1 MTPTGQMTSTAET
14 DAKLARVA
22 VRIPDVLL
30 PDAAVDLQRWAVVAC
45 DQYTSQPDYWQEAEQ
60 IVGDAPSTLR
70 LTFPEVYLED
80 SDADSRVAGIKATMR
95 EYLQQGVF
103 HTLERT
109 MVLVRRQTRSGAQR
123 WGLVVALD
131 LDAYSWESDS
141 RTLIR
146 STEGTILDRL
156 PPRVRIR
163 QDAAVELPHILVLLS
178 DEARSVIEPMAARR
192 AEFSQVYDTDLML
205 DGGRVTGWAVS
216 ADEDLSGV
224 AAALESLAAS
234 LDADNRLLFA
244 MGDGN
249 HSFAT
254 AKSIWEKVKSG
265 LPVDEQA
272 DHPARFCLVEL
283 VNIFDDGLTFEPI
296 HRVLFGLSR
305 ADFEAEL
312 SRQCASFE
320 TASLVGIDEVDDAMV
335 AEGPGQ
341 RFGFCD
347 RSGFSVYTLRDPSGA
362 IPAAT
367 VQSVVNTL
375 VERRACTVDYIHGQN
390 VTAQLGQ
397 ADDNIGIF
405 LPAVAKESFFEA
417 IVRDGALPR
426 KTFSMGEADEKRYYL
441 EARRIDRPSEPRR
454 D

>member
-1 MTPTGQMTSTAET
+1 MTQADQTTSPTET

-22 VRIPDVLL
+22 VRIPDILL
-30 PDAAVDLQRWAVVAC
+30 PSAAVDLQRWAVVAC

-60 IVGDAPSTLR
+60 IVGEAPSTLR

-80 SDADSRVAGIKATMR
+80 SDANSRVADIKATMR
-95 EYLQQGVF
+95 DYLQQGVF
-103 HTLERT
+103 HTFERA
-109 MVLVRRQTRSGAQR
+109 MVLVRRQMRSGAQR

-163 QDAAVELPHILVLLS
+163 EGAAVELPHILVLLS

-192 AEFSQVYDTDLML
+192 AEFSQVYDTELML
-205 DGGRVTGWAVS
+205 DGGRVTGWAIS
-216 ADEDLSGV
+216 ADADLGGV
-224 AAALESLAAS
+224 ADALQALKAN
-234 LDADNRLLFA
+234 LDPGNRLLFA

-265 LPVDEQA
+265 LSVDEQA

-283 VNIFDDGLTFEPI
+283 VNIFDEGLTFEPI

-312 SRQCASFE
+312 SGHCAAFE
-320 TASLVGIDEVDDAMV
+320 TISLAGVEEIDARLNTV
-335 AEGPGQ
+335 GPGQ

-347 RSGFSVYTLRDPSGA
+347 ESGVSVYELHDATGA

-367 VQSVVNTL
+367 VQNVVNSL
-375 VERRACTVDYIHGQN
+375 VDRGVCTVDYIHGTD

-405 LPAVAKESFFEA
+405 LPAVAKDSFFEA

-426 KTFSMGEADEKRYYL
+426 KTFSMGEAGEKRYYL
-441 EARRIDRPSEPRR
+441 EARGIDEPHR